1 MNGDLK
7 ELLFGQ
13 LQGLTRSYQSSVT
26 LMSTYQKEVD
36 RLEKELASEREARA
50 KSDADREALVAD
62 REALVADH
70 AALVADH
77 AALVADHAALA
88 EALVRQEPDADDDP
102 LDRV

>member
-1 MNGDLK
+1 MNGELK

-26 LMSTYQKEVD
+26 LMSAYEREVD

-50 KSDADREALVAD
+50 KSDADHT
-62 REALVADH
+62 ALVADH

-88 EALVRQEPDADDDP
+88 EALAEALVRQEPDTDDDP
-102 LDRV
+102 LSVV

>member
-1 MNGDLK
+1 MNGELK

-26 LMSTYQKEVD
+26 LMSAYEREVD

-50 KSDADREALVAD
+50 KSDADHA
-62 REALVADH
+62 ALVADH
-70 AALVADH
+70 AALVVDH

-88 EALVRQEPDADDDP
+88 EALVRQEPEPDTDDDP
-102 LDRV
+102 LSVV

>member
-1 MNGDLK
+1 MNGELK

-26 LMSTYQKEVD
+26 LMSAYEREVD

-50 KSDADREALVAD
+50 KSDAD
-62 REALVADH
+62 H
-70 AALVADH
+70 TALVADH

-88 EALVRQEPDADDDP
+88 EALAEALVRQEPEPDTDDDP
-102 LDRV
+102 LSVV